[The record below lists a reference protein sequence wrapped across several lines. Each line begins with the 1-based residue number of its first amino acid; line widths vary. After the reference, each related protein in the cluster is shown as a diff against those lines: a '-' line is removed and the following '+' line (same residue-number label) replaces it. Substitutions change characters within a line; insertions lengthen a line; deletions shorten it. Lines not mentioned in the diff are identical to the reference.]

1 MKREEAIEVLRRL
14 PIGLMDLSC
23 EQKSDLTEALNI
35 ALAAL
40 RGPTREQVEVMERYS
55 DRAIEIINELH
66 RERLDY
72 QSEYLPLI
80 DAANKLLAYEDTGLE
95 PEQVMQTIDPE
106 RLRLKAHW
114 IYDGKTDEDGNLV
127 CRCSRCEHGDRHSPG
142 ITVPYCW
149 FCGAK
154 MEDKSDD

>member
-1 MKREEAIEVLRRL
+1 
-14 PIGLMDLSC
+14 
-23 EQKSDLTEALNI
+23 
-35 ALAAL
+35 
-40 RGPTREQVEVMERYS
+40 MERYS

-106 RLRLKAHW
+106 SLRPH
-114 IYDGKTDEDGNLV
+114 GKWARVKGDSGGQV
-127 CRCSRCEHGDRHSPG
+127 GYRCSCCGSKWP
-142 ITVPYCW
+142 IYVQFFVYCPY
-149 FCGAK
+149 CGAK
-154 MEDKSDD
+154 MEVENHDET

>member
-1 MKREEAIEVLRRL
+1 
-14 PIGLMDLSC
+14 
-23 EQKSDLTEALNI
+23 
-35 ALAAL
+35 
-40 RGPTREQVEVMERYS
+40 MERYS

-106 RLRLKAHW
+106 SLRPIAHW
-114 IYDGKTDEDGNLV
+114 ECLGEAEALQYGSKYAASY
-127 CRCSRCEHGDRHSPG
+127 CSRCRGRVRCRSG
-142 ITVPYCW
+142 YCPH
-149 FCGAK
+149 CGAK
-154 MEDKSDD
+154 MEDREE